1 MYGWYT
7 KKLLRLQTWDSPH
20 PHPTQPWLQVLPSL
34 LLGGWAAL
42 GKDCGELRKRHV
54 TCLGSTLARP
64 WTGES
69 HNVSLKIYEFLWGIT
84 SDSYRIYWGTYDL
97 LGNIGQAE
105 VTLIGER

>member
-34 LLGGWAAL
+34 L
-42 GKDCGELRKRHV
+42 KRHV